1 MWQRNGLIGLILCGM
16 SWSAWAIDAAPV
28 EPAVAAPPATTTATA
43 TAAALKIGVIDV
55 RTVIQKSPQLNA
67 INTQLATSF
76 KPRET
81 KIVDSQA
88 ALKVNEDA
96 LQKNGATMND
106 TDRSALRDKII
117 TERAN
122 LQAMITSFQQDLD
135 SAQNSAMQKLLV
147 QIAGIV
153 NDIAKVQKFDLI
165 LQGDNVPFV
174 VDRLNIT
181 TEVLQQLNHPQ

>member
-1 MWQRNGLIGLILCGM
+1 MLQRYWMVIVGLMMC
-16 SWSAWAIDAAPV
+16 SWSAWAAESTPV
-28 EPAVAAPPATTTATA
+28 EPVAAVTTMATP
-43 TAAALKIGVIDV
+43 LKIGVIDV

-67 INTQLATSF
+67 INSQLAKSF

-81 KIVDSQA
+81 KIVDAQTV
-88 ALKVNEDA
+88 LKGDEDK
-96 LQKNGATMND
+96 LQKKGAVMND
-106 TDRSALRDKII
+106 ADRGALRDKII

-135 SAQNSAMQKLLV
+135 SAQNGAMQKLLV

-153 NDIAKVQKFDLI
+153 NDLAKTQKFDLI

-181 TEVLQQLNHPQ
+181 AEVLQQLNDQ

>member
-1 MWQRNGLIGLILCGM
+1 MWQRTGLVGLILCGL
-16 SWSAWAIDAAPV
+16 SWSAWAVDATPV
-28 EPAVAAPPATTTATA
+28 EPLVATPSVTTAT
-43 TAAALKIGVIDV
+43 ALKIGVIDV

-67 INTQLATSF
+67 INTQLAKSF

-81 KIVDSQA
+81 KIVDAQA
-88 ALKVNEDA
+88 ALKADEER

-106 TDRSALRDKII
+106 TDRGALRDKII

-147 QIAGIV
+147 QIADLV
-153 NDIAKVQKFDLI
+153 NDIAKTQKFDLI

-181 TEVLQQLNHPQ
+181 TEVLQRLNHQS